1 MEALRVNLDVSSWNV
16 GTRTLAIGGAIA
28 AFLISMHSELPELF
42 SPSDSRPETIWFAM
56 LSVICPTLFIGF
68 YFQRLGICPAGKI
81 TTLIGLP
88 IGIISGTLNLIPIMN
103 DLSTGNVFELSGIC
117 VAGAATG
124 ATLTVLAHPWLN
136 QSNVKQNKS
145 VVSSL
150 VIILVCIGALMLFML
165 FCELYANSFYGEH
178 GFFDLFHQWPALFLL
193 SIISLLI
200 LLTPNGQRN
209 YLNSVSV
216 GCVISMGLG
225 VAFATTYYFGAF
237 SGLGTESDAAMLGQS
252 LATTIIISF
261 YSSFIFIA
269 VIVYG
274 LTRGKLNAAR
284 FGIMNWHMTEIYVFF
299 VFLMLAPPSIW
310 EAIGKSTHDSSAV
323 SIEALASRI
332 QSLEERLE
340 ELDIPVDVGQ

>member
-1 MEALRVNLDVSSWNV
+1 
-16 GTRTLAIGGAIA
+16 
-28 AFLISMHSELPELF
+28 
-42 SPSDSRPETIWFAM
+42 
-56 LSVICPTLFIGF
+56 
-68 YFQRLGICPAGKI
+68 
-81 TTLIGLP
+81 
-88 IGIISGTLNLIPIMN
+88 
-103 DLSTGNVFELSGIC
+103 
-117 VAGAATG
+117 
-124 ATLTVLAHPWLN
+124 
-136 QSNVKQNKS
+136 
-145 VVSSL
+145 
-150 VIILVCIGALMLFML
+150 
-165 FCELYANSFYGEH
+165 
-178 GFFDLFHQWPALFLL
+178 
-193 SIISLLI
+193 
-200 LLTPNGQRN
+200 
-209 YLNSVSV
+209 
-216 GCVISMGLG
+216 MGLG

-323 SIEALASRI
+323 SNEALASRI